1 MSSNELLRNIQQ
13 YYVLSAPA
21 YQSWGKDEERD
32 GIYALHSGF
41 EKPDDTKTHHESV
54 KALTRELVG
63 FAYIHPND
71 FVLYAGCGTGAIA
84 YETKTMHPS
93 AHVFGINI
101 ATNQLQQAQEF
112 QINHSPNQRL
122 VNFSLQDYE
131 QIGFAPNSFDAA
143 IFSESL
149 AHAESRVTVLNEISR
164 ILRPGGSV
172 TIGEILQLRPIAN
185 EEEKELRLELATGWV
200 SPGIAD
206 ISDLHQEL
214 SSSGFTLS
222 NERAVTT
229 FVLPSTRRMRKD
241 AEQKFMLGQITPMV
255 KVSGKAATALNKTM
269 ESGLIGYVFL
279 HAKKTEK

>member
-1 MSSNELLRNIQQ
+1 MSSNELIKNIQQ
-13 YYVLSAPA
+13 YYIVSAPA

-41 EKPDDTKTHHESV
+41 EKPGETKTHHESV
-54 KALTRELVG
+54 KALTRELVS
-63 FAYIHPND
+63 FANIRPND
-71 FVLYAGCGTGAIA
+71 FVLDAGCGTGAIA
-84 YETKTMHPS
+84 YEAKAMHPS

-101 ATNQLQQAQEF
+101 ATNQLLRAQEF
-112 QINHSPNQRL
+112 QMNFSPDQRL

-149 AHAESRVTVLNEISR
+149 AHAESRITVLNEISR
-164 ILRPGGSV
+164 ILRPDGSV
-172 TIGEILQLRPIAN
+172 TIGEILQLRPTAN

-214 SSSGFTLS
+214 SASGFTLCD
-222 NERAVTT
+222 ERVVTP

-241 AEQKFMLGQITPMV
+241 AEQKFLLGQITPMV
-255 KVSGKAATALNKTM
+255 EVSGKAAIALNKTM

-279 HAKKTEK
+279 HAQKTER

>member
-1 MSSNELLRNIQQ
+1 MSSNEHLNNVQQ

-21 YQSWGKDEERD
+21 YQSWGKDEERR
-32 GIYALHSGF
+32 GVYALHSGF
-41 EKPDDTKTHHESV
+41 EKTGEQISHHESV

-63 FAYIHPND
+63 FANIQPDN
-71 FVLYAGCGTGAIA
+71 FVLDAGCGTGAIA
-84 YETKTMHPS
+84 YETKTIHPS

-101 ATNQLQQAQEF
+101 AANQLQQAQEF
-112 QINHSPNQRL
+112 QNGESPKQSL

-131 QIGFAPNSFDAA
+131 QTGFAPNSFDAV

-149 AHAESRVTVLNEISR
+149 AHAENRAIVLNEISR

-172 TIGEILQLRPIAN
+172 TIGEILQLRPVAN

-200 SPGIAD
+200 SPGIAN
-206 ISDLHQEL
+206 ITDLHQEL

-222 NERAVTT
+222 NERIVTP

-241 AEQKFMLGQITPMV
+241 AEQKFMQGQITPMV
-255 KVSGKAATALNKTM
+255 EVSGKAAIALNKTM

-279 HAKKTEK
+279 HAKKTET